1 MPGGKGTGWS
11 QYFKQGYVTDGSS
24 ALLVCF
30 LLFVLPAE
38 MPFQKDEDKNYIIA
52 KPLITWK
59 QMITKM
65 GWGVIFLL
73 GGGFA
78 MAGGITTSGL
88 GKFVGIKM
96 SGLSG
101 RSI

>member
-1 MPGGKGTGWS
+1 
-11 QYFKQGYVTDGSS
+11 
-24 ALLVCF
+24 
-30 LLFVLPAE
+30 
-38 MPFQKDEDKNYIIA
+38 MPFQRDENKNYIIA
-52 KPLITWK
+52 KPLMTWK

-78 MAGGITTSGL
+78 MAGGITSSGL

-96 SGLSG
+96 SGLEGWFSP
-101 RSI
+101 